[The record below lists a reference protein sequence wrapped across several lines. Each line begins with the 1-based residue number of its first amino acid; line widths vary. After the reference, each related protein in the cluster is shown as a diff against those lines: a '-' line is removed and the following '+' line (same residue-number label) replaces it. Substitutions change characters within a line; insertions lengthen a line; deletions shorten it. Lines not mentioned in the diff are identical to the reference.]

1 MPQNSLVRVF
11 VHLVWA
17 THARAPLLDPP
28 TEALVRATVAQQ
40 LARLRCPLVAFGAW
54 DDHVHLLT
62 ALPSEL
68 ALAALVRPVKSAST
82 VLVARQP
89 HAAGFRWQEGY
100 AALSVSEAAL
110 APVAAYVTRQREHHA
125 RRTLDPSLEPSA
137 ALTPESMAKIP
148 ADLFKSGFPSQTF
161 ADVFALLKDTYLS
174 LIHI

>member
-1 MPQNSLVRVF
+1 M
-11 VHLVWA
+11 
-17 THARAPLLDPP
+17 
-28 TEALVRATVAQQ
+28 RATVAQQ

-125 RRTLDPSLEPSA
+125 RRTLDPSLEPSIA
-137 ALTPESMAKIP
+137 AR
-148 ADLFKSGFPSQTF
+148 
-161 ADVFALLKDTYLS
+161 
-174 LIHI
+174 